1 MSRIQRYI
9 PLGEAAVKYDV
20 SAELL
25 SEAVERGIVRAIRV
39 NGHIAV
45 AEEDVRKLRDAN
57 GEPVAELPRY
67 IPLPEAVRRYGISEE
82 VLKRAIESG
91 TIEAIQLDE
100 EVAVAEGDV
109 RKLSIDR
116 HALWREASRW
126 EGHTIGIDEAHELYG
141 LNKQSIYRWIE
152 KGYIRVIR
160 DERGGGRGRK
170 RLLNKADV
178 VYIALLKEK
187 LGQHRGR
194 RLLTPETLPPHIVA
208 TG

>member
-1 MSRIQRYI
+1 MGALRY
-9 PLGEAAVKYDV
+9 LRLDKAAQKYGI
-20 SAELL
+20 SEEELRR
-25 SEAVERGIVRAIRV
+25 AVDQGLVRAARV
-39 NGHIAV
+39 NGFIAV
-45 AEEDVRKLRDAN
+45 AEADIDKLRSSE
-57 GEPVAELPRY
+57 GEVSESIPRY
-67 IPLPEAVRRYGISEE
+67 LPLAEASRRYGISEE
-82 VLKRAIESG
+82 VLKRAIQSG

-152 KGYIRVIR
+152 KGYIRVVR